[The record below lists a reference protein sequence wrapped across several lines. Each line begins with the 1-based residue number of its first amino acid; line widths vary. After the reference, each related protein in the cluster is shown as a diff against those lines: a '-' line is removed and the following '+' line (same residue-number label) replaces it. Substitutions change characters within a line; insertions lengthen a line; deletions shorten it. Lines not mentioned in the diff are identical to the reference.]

1 MSLFNS
7 LLAWTTNTFAPLG
20 SLGLFTL
27 AFIESSFFPIPPDAL
42 LIVLS
47 IDNPSKAFFFALIA
61 TIGSVLGALLGY
73 LIGYLGEIA
82 LLEKYVSR
90 RKIERAHNLFNKHGS
105 LAIFIA
111 GFTPIPYK
119 IFTIAAGVFYIDLKK
134 FVIASILSRGLRFF
148 IVATLIMLYGRAILT
163 FIDKNF
169 GLLSIIIS
177 IIIILVYIGF
187 RKKKSMKQV

>member
-7 LLAWTTNTFAPLG
+7 LLAWTTNTLAPLG
-20 SLGLFTL
+20 SLGLFIL

-73 LIGYLGEIA
+73 LIGYLGEVA
-82 LLEKYVSR
+82 FLEKYVSR
-90 RKIERAHNLFNKHGS
+90 RKIERVHNLFNKHGS
-105 LAIFIA
+105 LTIFIA

-134 FVIASILSRGLRFF
+134 FIVASILSRGLRFF
-148 IVATLIMLYGRAILT
+148 IVAALIMFYGRAILT

-169 GLLSIIIS
+169 GLLSLILS
-177 IIIILVYIGF
+177 IIILLVYLGF